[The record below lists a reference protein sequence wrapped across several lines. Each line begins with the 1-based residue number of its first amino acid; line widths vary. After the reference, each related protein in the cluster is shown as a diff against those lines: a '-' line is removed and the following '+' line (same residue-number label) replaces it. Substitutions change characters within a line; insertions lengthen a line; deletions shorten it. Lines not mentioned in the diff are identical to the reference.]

1 MMNQWYVVKTKPQQ
15 EKRASLN
22 LRNQN
27 FNVISPLIKKKNNC
41 EPLFPSY
48 IFVSFDINKNI
59 WQKINNSY
67 GVSRILSLNGIPKNL
82 DNNFVNHLKQIIDS
96 NGLVKKSLFNFKTNM
111 KVQIND
117 GPFKGFFANVIKKVS
132 DERVKLMI
140 DFFQRKTT
148 IIVNED
154 NLLPA

>member
-27 FNVISPLIKKKNNC
+27 FNVISPLIKKKINC

-82 DNNFVNHLKQIIDS
+82 DNNFVNHLKQIIDE
-96 NGLVKKSLFNFKTNM
+96 NGFVKKSLFNFKTNM

-140 DFFQRKTT
+140 DFFQRKTE

-154 NLLPA
+154 NLSPA

>member
-1 MMNQWYVVKTKPQQ
+1 MNQWYVVKTKPQQ

-27 FNVISPLIKKKNNC
+27 FDVISPFIKNKNI

-48 IFVSFDINKNI
+48 IFVSFDVNKHI
-59 WQKINNSY
+59 WSKINNSY
-67 GVSRILSLNGIPKNL
+67 GVSKLLSLNGIPKQL
-82 DNNFVNHLKQIIDS
+82 DINFIRNLKQIIDED
-96 NGLVKKSLFNFKTNM
+96 GFVKKSFFNLKTDMN
-111 KVQIND
+111 VQINE
-117 GPFKGFFANVIKKVS
+117 GPFKGFFASVIEKIG

-140 DFFQRKTT
+140 DFFQRKIT
-148 IIVNED
+148 ITVNID

>member
-27 FNVISPLIKKKNNC
+27 FNVISPLIKKINNC

-154 NLLPA
+154 NLLPV

>member
-27 FNVISPLIKKKNNC
+27 FNVISPLIKKINNC

-59 WQKINNSY
+59 WQRINNTY
-67 GVSRILSLNGIPKNL
+67 GVSRILSFDGMPKNL
-82 DNNFVNHLKQIIDS
+82 DNNFVSHLKQIIDE
-96 NGLVKKSLFNFKTNM
+96 NGFVKKSLFNFKTNM
-111 KVQIND
+111 NVQIND

-132 DERVKLMI
+132 NERVKLMI
-140 DFFQRKTT
+140 DFFQRKTA

-154 NLLPA
+154 NLSPA

>member
-48 IFVSFDINKNI
+48 IFVSFDINKDI

-154 NLLPA
+154 NLLPV

>member
-1 MMNQWYVVKTKPQQ
+1 MNQWYVVKTKPQQ

-27 FNVISPLIKKKNNC
+27 FNVISPLIKKINNC

-82 DNNFVNHLKQIIDS
+82 DNNFVNHLKQIIDE
-96 NGLVKKSLFNFKTNM
+96 NGFVKKSLFNFKTNM

-140 DFFQRKTT
+140 DFFQRKTA

-154 NLLPA
+154 NLSPA

>member
-27 FNVISPLIKKKNNC
+27 FNVISPLIKKINNC

-82 DNNFVNHLKQIIDS
+82 DNNFVNHLKQIIDE
-96 NGLVKKSLFNFKTNM
+96 NGFVKKSLFNFKTNM

-140 DFFQRKTT
+140 DFFQRKTA

-154 NLLPA
+154 NLSPA

>member
-1 MMNQWYVVKTKPQQ
+1 MSQWYVVKTKPRQ
-15 EKRASLN
+15 ENRALLN

-27 FNVISPLIKKKNNC
+27 FDVILPLIKTSINC

-48 IFVSFDINKNI
+48 IFVSFDIKENI
-59 WQKINNSY
+59 WSKINNSY
-67 GVSRILSLNGIPKNL
+67 GVSKLLSLNGIPKQL
-82 DNNFVNHLKQIIDS
+82 DNNFIYHLKQIIDES
-96 NGLVKKSLFNFKTNM
+96 GFVKRSLFQIRTNM
-111 KVQIND
+111 NVQIND

-140 DFFQRKTT
+140 DFFQRKTA

-154 NLLPA
+154 NLSPA

>member
-27 FNVISPLIKKKNNC
+27 FNVISPLIKKINNC

>member
-1 MMNQWYVVKTKPQQ
+1 MNQWYVVKTKPQQ

-27 FNVISPLIKKKNNC
+27 FNVISPFIRKKRNS

-48 IFVSFDINKNI
+48 IFVSFDINKNL
-59 WQKINNSY
+59 WSKINNSY
-67 GVSRILSLNGIPKNL
+67 GVSKLLSLNGIPKHL
-82 DNNFVNHLKQIIDS
+82 DNNFIHHLKQMIDED
-96 NGLVKKSLFNFKTNM
+96 GFVKKSFFNLKTNM
-111 KVQIND
+111 NVQIND
-117 GPFKGFFANVIKKVS
+117 GPFKGFFANVIKKIG

-148 IIVNED
+148 ITVKID
-154 NLLPA
+154 NVLPV